1 MYLATAQTVGT
12 AFTIGGWSIQWYGII
27 IAVALLV
34 GIGITM
40 AMFKRK
46 GMDPDSVL
54 DLALIVVPLAII
66 GARVHYVLWS
76 WQEFGRPFWH
86 VFAIWEGGMA
96 IFGSILAG
104 MLGLLIYSRWRKV
117 PFYTLCDCLVPAVAL
132 GQAIGR
138 WGNFANQ
145 EVYGAVVTNP
155 SLQWF
160 PMSVYIEATGQY
172 HYALF
177 FYESMFNLALFALL
191 FFVVTRKAKR
201 PGVAFWVYLLGYGLC
216 RAVIEGFREEIYI
229 QRTAGLPMN
238 QIFAA
243 GLALLA
249 AIVLLSWYYK
259 SKRSQKVM
267 ELSDDLVLIP
277 DRAKVKVD
285 ADGNVIRPEEPTE
298 PETGES
304 EAAEQDQTTAEEEPE
319 AAEQDQATAEEEP
332 EAAEQDQATAEEE
345 PEAAAQETGEA
356 AAEGEQET

>member
-1 MYLATAQTVGT
+1 MYLATVQTVGT

-27 IAVALLV
+27 IAAALLT

-76 WQEFGRPFWH
+76 WQEFAGRPFWH

-104 MLGLLIYSRWRKV
+104 MLGLLIFSRWRKI
-117 PFYTLCDCLVPAVAL
+117 PFYTLCDCLVPALAL

-177 FYESMFNLALFALL
+177 FYESVFNLALFALL

-201 PGVAFWVYLLGYGLC
+201 PGIAFWVYLLGYGVC
-216 RAVIEGFREEIYI
+216 RAVMEGFREEIYI

-243 GLALLA
+243 GLAILA
-249 AIVLLSWYYK
+249 AVVLITWYAK
-259 SKRSQKVM
+259 AKRSQKVL

-285 ADGNVIRPEEPTE
+285 ADGNVIRPETE
-298 PETGES
+298 TQQE
-304 EAAEQDQTTAEEEPE
+304 
-319 AAEQDQATAEEEP
+319 
-332 EAAEQDQATAEEE
+332 
-345 PEAAAQETGEA
+345 EAAAQPDEAQAQQGEA
-356 AAEGEQET
+356 EPQQDGAEARQEEALQGETADEAAQEQETPESPAEDAEKR

>member
-1 MYLATAQTVGT
+1 MYLATVQTVGT

-27 IAVALLV
+27 IAAALLA

-76 WQEFGRPFWH
+76 WQEFAGRPFWH

-104 MLGLLIYSRWRKV
+104 MLGLLIYARWRKV
-117 PFYTLCDCLVPAVAL
+117 PFYTLCDCLVPALAL

-177 FYESMFNLALFALL
+177 FYESVFNLALFALL

-201 PGVAFWVYLLGYGLC
+201 PGVAFWAYMLGYGLC
-216 RAVIEGFREEIYI
+216 RAVMEGFREEIYI

-249 AIVLLSWYYK
+249 AVVLITWYVK
-259 SKRSQKVM
+259 SKRDQKVM
-267 ELSDDLVLIP
+267 ELSDELVLIP

-285 ADGNVIRPEEPTE
+285 ADGNVIRPEETQADD
-298 PETGES
+298 GE
-304 EAAEQDQTTAEEEPE
+304 QEESG
-319 AAEQDQATAEEEP
+319 
-332 EAAEQDQATAEEE
+332 
-345 PEAAAQETGEA
+345 GEA
-356 AAEGEQET
+356 ADAPEGEAPQAPELPAEDDKTP

>member
-1 MYLATAQTVGT
+1 MYLATVQTVGT

-27 IAVALLV
+27 IAVALLA

-76 WQEFGRPFWH
+76 WQEFAGRPFWH

-104 MLGLLIYSRWRKV
+104 MLGLLIYARWRKV

-177 FYESMFNLALFALL
+177 FYESVFNLALFALL
-191 FFVVTRKAKR
+191 FFFVTRKAKR
-201 PGVAFWVYLLGYGLC
+201 PGVAFWIYMLGYGLC
-216 RAVIEGFREEIYI
+216 RAVMEGFREEIYI

-249 AIVLLSWYYK
+249 AVVLITWYVK
-259 SKRSQKVM
+259 SKRAQKVM

-277 DRAKVKVD
+277 DQAKVKVD
-285 ADGNVIRPEEPTE
+285 ADGNVIRQEEPQADDGE
-298 PETGES
+298 QADVPEGE
-304 EAAEQDQTTAEEEPE
+304 
-319 AAEQDQATAEEEP
+319 
-332 EAAEQDQATAEEE
+332 
-345 PEAAAQETGEA
+345 AAQEPEPA
-356 AAEGEQET
+356 AQDEQKP